1 MKRFAFM
8 IHPRIAED
16 IGRRAGKM
24 LRIGEDL
31 GMRLL
36 PEGPAEWLIK
46 HLSGRLGFTVC
57 SHFYVRDQAE
67 GWIIAIL
74 LTGKQMRTLPIG
86 FVQKRILDGILY
98 AQNELG
104 VERVGLGAYT
114 APMTKNGLA
123 VVEDPRI
130 KIPVTHGDALSGT
143 SGVEAVKEVAALR
156 NITIESSTIA
166 IVGSYGIVGRPMSI
180 LLSELGPKK
189 MILTGPRVTL
199 LNKLKGEMGQYYG
212 GEIFVS
218 NDNSVIKEADIIVL
232 TTTSAGSIVSQ
243 EMLKQDAVVI
253 DMAQPHNMGKEVCLA
268 RPDVLRVDG
277 GYMSIP
283 GINLRFSMGPP
294 RETTFACLT
303 ETMLST
309 LLDDKENHVGPVDI
323 RFAKRVYPMAK
334 SVGFELAPLTNFS
347 QPISQP
353 VEVVDLVLG
362 KASRQTAP
370 PSSWK
375 LAMQKLG
382 LL

>member
-1 MKRFAFM
+1 MKKFAFM
-8 IHPRIAED
+8 IHPRVAED

-31 GMRLL
+31 GMKLL
-36 PEGPAEWLIK
+36 PEGPSEWLVK
-46 HLSGRLGFTVC
+46 RLPGRLGFTVC

-86 FVQKRILDGILY
+86 FVQKRIIDGIIY
-98 AQNELG
+98 AQDVLG

-123 VVEDPRI
+123 VVSDPRI
-130 KIPVTHGDALSGT
+130 KISVTHGDALSAA
-143 SGVEAVKEVAALR
+143 SGVEAVMKVAALR

-166 IVGSYGIVGRPMSI
+166 VVGSYGIVGRLMSI
-180 LLSELGPKK
+180 ILSELGPKK
-189 MILTGPRVTL
+189 LILTGPRPTM
-199 LNKLKGEMGQYYG
+199 LNKLKNEAKLNYH

-218 NDNSVIKEADIIVL
+218 NDNSVIKEADIVIL
-232 TTTSAGSIVSQ
+232 TTTSIGDIVSP
-243 EMLKQDAVVI
+243 ETMKDNAIVI
-253 DMAQPHNMGKEVCLA
+253 DMAQPHNMGKDVCLA
-268 RPDVLRVDG
+268 RPDILRVDG

-283 GINLRFSMGPP
+283 GINLRFRMGPP

-303 ETMLST
+303 ETIMSILI
-309 LLDDKENHVGPVDI
+309 DDKENHVGQVDMG
-323 RFAKRVYPMAK
+323 FARQVYGMAK

-347 QPISQP
+347 QPIFGQS
-353 VEVVDLVLG
+353 VEPFNL
-362 KASRQTAP
+362 KAKDQAAH
-370 PSSWK
+370 SSAWK
-375 LAMQKLG
+375 LARQKLS